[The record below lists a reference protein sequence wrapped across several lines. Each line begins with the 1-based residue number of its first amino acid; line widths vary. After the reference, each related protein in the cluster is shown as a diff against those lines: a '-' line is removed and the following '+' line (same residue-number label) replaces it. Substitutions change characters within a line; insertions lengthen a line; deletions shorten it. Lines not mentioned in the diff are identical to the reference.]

1 MSSNPDFIEYACDV
15 IEGTG
20 TVRCRKMF
28 GDYMIYVDDKPILLV
43 CDNTV
48 YVKILPC
55 VETLLAA
62 TEKGRPYPGAKEHY
76 ILDVDNPGLAAAVV
90 RALLP
95 VTAVPKPKKK
105 KAPDRGGA

>member
-1 MSSNPDFIEYACDV
+1 MSSNPDFIEYVCDV

-20 TVRCRKMF
+20 TVRYRKMF
-28 GDYMIYVDDKPILLV
+28 GDYMIYVDDKPILLA

-62 TEKGRPYPGAKEHY
+62 AEKGRPYPGAKEHY
-76 ILDVDNPGLAAAVV
+76 ILDVDNPGTTRSEERRVGKEC
-90 RALLP
+90 RSRWSP
-95 VTAVPKPKKK
+95 YH
-105 KAPDRGGA
+105 